1 MKRWFL
7 VCAVLLTGIFLAGTG
22 LSATYDITGE
32 WDYTDYD
39 TDCDGTTGTEQGTD
53 IIIQNGNNFTL
64 ISDDRTVT
72 GTVSGNVYTAT
83 ATWYEEEGWVTAT
96 FKVTASSNIKY

>member
-1 MKRWFL
+1 MKKCIL

-39 TDCDGTTGTEQGTD
+39 TDCDGTTGAEQGTD
-53 IIIQNGNNFTL
+53 III
-64 ISDDRTVT
+64 
-72 GTVSGNVYTAT
+72 
-83 ATWYEEEGWVTAT
+83 
-96 FKVTASSNIKY
+96 